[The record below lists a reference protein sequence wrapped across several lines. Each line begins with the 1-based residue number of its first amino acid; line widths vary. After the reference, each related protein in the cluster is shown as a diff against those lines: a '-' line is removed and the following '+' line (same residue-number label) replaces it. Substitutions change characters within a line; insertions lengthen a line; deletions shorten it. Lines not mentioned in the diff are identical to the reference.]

1 MVVAS
6 LATMSACR
14 LALIALSLCLTSF
27 VAAAALHDDPATG
40 PGQRRHSGSG
50 RRVGGGGSRR
60 RRTDRPNVVF
70 VLTDDQDIELGQSR
84 HDYSNKRSKTSDTG
98 AAAMRPLAASTV
110 ATACAHHKNR
120 PVWARGRCRISPPRF
135 LAECCKR
142 QLNQGSFVL
151 LYFRLSTFSDLY

>member
-110 ATACAHHKNR
+110 ATACAHHKK
-120 PVWARGRCRISPPRF
+120 SPSV
-135 LAECCKR
+135 
-142 QLNQGSFVL
+142 GSGAL
-151 LYFRLSTFSDLY
+151 